1 MLSAA
6 TEMRSILYSPL
17 TLTLF
22 LHPSCAHCYA
32 PRSFSLSLSRRP
44 SLVRFYLARAST
56 RSTLRGF
63 SPFPFSLRVSFIP
76 SYSHFHRRLF
86 LFLSPLSFAV
96 RPYLPFSLR
105 RCSRFPSLSL
115 SSFPLHFHPTSL
127 LHYHHGLTISPFLSA
142 SSSLLAFSPCPS
154 SYLSLATHF
163 IAAPP
168 RPSRDV
174 TIVGRHLAI
183 RQPRSSVIVPLYS
196 RIPARLFRPSGR
208 IPARISGKDSP
219 ASRVLLAT
227 SEFAGTQINE
237 ITRGFR
243 PYPLWHPPRAS
254 LLPDRRFLC
263 QRGCRY
269 GARDNRPTKIA
280 VNTRWIFGEVE
291 FRCKITEKWK
301 TKFIFDQWLNCKFYW

>member
-17 TLTLF
+17 TLTLCPTLF
-22 LHPSCAHCYA
+22 FHPSCAHCYA

-44 SLVRFYLARAST
+44 SLVRSYLPRAST

-96 RPYLPFSLR
+96 RPYLPFSLC

-127 LHYHHGLTISPFLSA
+127 LHYHHGLTISLSPSA
-142 SSSLLAFSPCPS
+142 SSSLLAFSR
-154 SYLSLATHF
+154 LSLTTHF

-183 RQPRSSVIVPLYS
+183 RQPRSSVIIPL
-196 RIPARLFRPSGR
+196 
-208 IPARISGKDSP
+208 
-219 ASRVLLAT
+219 
-227 SEFAGTQINE
+227 
-237 ITRGFR
+237 
-243 PYPLWHPPRAS
+243 
-254 LLPDRRFLC
+254 
-263 QRGCRY
+263 
-269 GARDNRPTKIA
+269 
-280 VNTRWIFGEVE
+280 
-291 FRCKITEKWK
+291 
-301 TKFIFDQWLNCKFYW
+301 